1 MIKIDVLIKEKKW
14 KKYINNPQNYL
25 KNKINKIKSL
35 IPIIKNKKVVFSVLL
50 TGNNQIKNLN
60 KKFRN
65 KNKTTDVL
73 SFPFYHEHELR
84 KKIKKNNDIYLGDV
98 ILNYYKIKKVKKED
112 FIYEFNKLWVHGLLH
127 LIGHKHYKNKD
138 FKKMNKLEI
147 KITNKIQNIK

>member
-1 MIKIDVLIKEKKW
+1 M
-14 KKYINNPQNYL
+14 
-25 KNKINKIKSL
+25 
-35 IPIIKNKKVVFSVLL
+35 
-50 TGNNQIKNLN
+50 TGNYQIKNLN

-73 SFPFYHEHELR
+73 SFPFYHECELR

-98 ILNYYKIKKVKKED
+98 ILNYYKINKVKKEN

-147 KITNKIQNIK
+147 KIINKIQNIK